1 MIKSFTTTLAL
12 LLSLALTASAA
23 DTPPAPPAAPGA
35 APGFRPATIAKPAGA
50 PAAPA
55 AAAAKP
61 AQPPVTLH
69 VGDAAP
75 ALQVDKWLKGE
86 PVKKFEPGKIYVI
99 ECWATW
105 CGPCIAA
112 MPHVTKMAAKYK
124 DKGVIVIGVDVW
136 ERDMSKPEPFVKEQG
151 DRMGYNVVMDDLSG
165 GAPGAIASTWLQAA
179 GRNGIPCSF
188 LIDRTGR
195 IAWIGHPMQ
204 MERPLSLLADDKFD
218 IAAEAKL
225 TEQMDKLSAEFAAAM
240 RAGEN
245 DKALMTLDAIATLN
259 PTMSSQYGAT
269 RVMLLMRKK
278 DYAAANTL
286 AASLANDLETDAMAA
301 PLAATLLNAAEPD
314 KLDMAL
320 ALKLATKAYA
330 ANKDGQGGWQYQ
342 ILLAKAYA
350 ANKQYDKAIEM
361 EEAAIAKL
369 PAQLSPQIKER
380 EEKTLAEYKAKAGA
394 GAGTVK

>member
-1 MIKSFTTTLAL
+1 MTRSLITTTLSL
-12 LLSLALTASAA
+12 LLSIVFTASAA
-23 DTPPAPPAAPGA
+23 DTPPAAPAAKPA
-35 APGFRPATIAKPAGA
+35 ATIARPAGAPVAA

-55 AAAAKP
+55 
-61 AQPPVTLH
+61 PVTLH
-69 VGDAAP
+69 VGDPAP

-86 PVKKFEPGKIYVI
+86 PTKTFEAGKIYVI

-105 CGPCIAA
+105 CGPCIAS

-136 ERDMSKPEPFVKEQG
+136 ERDLTKPEPFVKEMG
-151 DRMGYNVVMDDLSG
+151 DKMGYNVVMDDLSG
-165 GAPGAIASTWLQAA
+165 GAPGAMATTWLKAA

-188 LIDRTGR
+188 LIDRTGK

-225 TEQMDKLSAEFAAAM
+225 TEQMDKLNAEFAAALK
-240 RAGEN
+240 AGEN
-245 DKALMTLDAIATLN
+245 DKALATLDSIATLN
-259 PTMSSQYGAT
+259 PTMSNQYSST
-269 RVMLLMRKK
+269 RLMLLMRKK

-286 AASLANDLETDAMAA
+286 AASLANNPENDAMAA
-301 PLAATLLNAAEPD
+301 PLASTLLSASEPD
-314 KLDMAL
+314 KIDAAL
-320 ALKLATKAYA
+320 ALKLASKAYE
-330 ANKDGQGGWQYQ
+330 ANKDGQGGGWQYQ

-350 ANKQYDKAIEM
+350 ANKQYDKAVETQ
-361 EEAAIAKL
+361 EAAIAKL
-369 PAQLSPQIKER
+369 PAQLAPQVKER

-394 GAGTVK
+394 RAAPVK